1 MYLLSLKLAATLI
14 LTAEGRGLVTVF
26 DYQNYKQCVN
36 EWIALQKGGG
46 HGQLRQLALH
56 LGINSVVMSQVFRGD
71 RQLTLEQALG
81 VSEYIGFTEMER
93 DYFLL
98 LVQRDR
104 AGSHELKAIFLK
116 QAQALNVAA
125 QALKNRV
132 KHQKLTDEDRATFYS
147 QWYYSAI
154 RLGVS
159 IPSLESVSAIA
170 EHLNLDRGLVA
181 KVVDFLLAHKLIVEK
196 DGKLDIG
203 PQVTHVGHDSP
214 FVFRH
219 HTNWRL
225 KSLQVMEKATES
237 DLYYTG
243 PMALSQEAADK
254 IRKLLI
260 ELVERATK
268 TAAPSKSEV
277 LRCLTIDWFK
287 ISN

>member
-1 MYLLSLKLAATLI
+1 M
-14 LTAEGRGLVTVF
+14 TVF
-26 DYQNYKQCVN
+26 DFQDYKQFVN
-36 EWIALQKGGG
+36 KWISLQKGGG

-56 LGINSVVMSQVFRGD
+56 LEINSVVMSQVFRGD
-71 RQLTLEQALG
+71 RELTLEQALG
-81 VSEYIGFTEMER
+81 VCEYIGLTEMER

-98 LVQRDR
+98 LVQKAR
-104 AGSHELKAIFLK
+104 AGNHQLKAIFQK

-132 KHQKLTDEDRATFYS
+132 KHQKFTDEDKATFYS
-147 QWYYSAI
+147 QWYYSAV

-159 IPSLESVSAIA
+159 IPSLNSVSALA
-170 EHLNLDRGLVA
+170 EHLNLDRALVA
-181 KVVDFLLAHKLIVEK
+181 KVVDFLLTNKLIVEK
-196 DGKLDIG
+196 NGKLDMG

-225 KSLQVMEKATES
+225 KSLQVMEKTTDS

-254 IRKLLI
+254 IRKLLV
-260 ELVERATK
+260 ELVDKATK
-268 TAAPSKSEV
+268 TAAPSDSEV
-277 LRCLTIDWFK
+277 LRCLTIDWFQV
-287 ISN
+287 SN

>member
-1 MYLLSLKLAATLI
+1 MNI
-14 LTAEGRGLVTVF
+14 F
-26 DYQNYKQCVN
+26 DYQSYKECVN
-36 EWIALQKGGG
+36 DWISEQKGGG
-46 HGQLRQLALH
+46 HGQLRQLAMH

-71 RQLTLEQALG
+71 RDLTLEQALG
-81 VSEYIGFTEMER
+81 VSEFVGFTEIER

-98 LVQRDR
+98 LVQKDR
-104 AGSHELKAIFLK
+104 AGTHQLKAVFQK
-116 QAQALNVAA
+116 QAQALNVTA

-132 KHQKLTDEDRATFYS
+132 KHQKFTDEDRATFYS

-159 IPSLESVSAIA
+159 IPSLNSVSTIA
-170 EHLNLDRGLVA
+170 EHLKLDRKLVA
-181 KVVDFLLAHKLIVEK
+181 KVVDFLLANKLVVEK
-196 DGKLDIG
+196 NGKLDMG

-219 HTNWRL
+219 HTNWRVR
-225 KSLQVMEKATES
+225 SLQSMDKITDS

-243 PMALSQEAADK
+243 PMALSEEAADK

-260 ELVERATK
+260 ELVEKSTK
-268 TAAPSKSEV
+268 TAAASDSET

-287 ISN
+287 V